1 MPAAVVDTT
10 VLYAACNRSAHRHV
24 TGLEIVR
31 AADHADIP
39 MLRIPDVVLVETM
52 NGLVRDV
59 GHDTATDVLERL
71 EASEGFTIDRVTE
84 PVWHGGLDVFRS
96 IERLSLAD
104 GIIAAYLREHGLEYL
119 YSFDTGF
126 DGLPAIT
133 RLPAAEDPYQPDR

>member
-10 VLYAACNRSAHRHV
+10 VLYAAGNRRAHRHT

-31 AADHADIP
+31 AADHAEIP
-39 MLRIPDVVLVETM
+39 VLRIPDVVLVETV

-59 GHDTATDVLERL
+59 GHDTATAMLERL
-71 EASEGFTIDRVTE
+71 EVSDGFTIERVTE
-84 PVWHGGLDVFRS
+84 PAWHGGLDVFRS

-119 YSFDTGF
+119 YSFDTSF
-126 DGLPAIT
+126 DGLPAIS
-133 RLPAAEDPYQPDR
+133 RLPSAEDPYEQ